1 MSAPESNAAPRG
13 TGRRYA
19 WAVVGMLWFIC
30 CFNYADRQAI
40 SVVFPALKA
49 EFGFN
54 KEQLGW
60 IGSAFMWVYAG
71 AAPLAGWAGDR
82 LQRRH
87 LILGG
92 CLFWSFVTLTTAWCS
107 KLWQFITVR
116 ALEGFGETFYY
127 PASMSLVSA
136 YHGKGTRSRAMA
148 FHQSS
153 VYLGTIGGSWAGA
166 LMAQHYGW
174 RIGFYCFGGL
184 GMLLAAMLYLFLR
197 EPAPEAQSEAGGAT
211 GSTPMVAMPFRDTVR
226 LMASD
231 PSARLICLAFVLANF
246 VAGLFLVWTPTFLME
261 KFGYKLGAAGLTATL
276 FIHAASAVA
285 VPLAGWLA
293 DSGIRRHPGA
303 RMFVQAAGL
312 LLGAGCVAW
321 VGWTKDR
328 SALIV
333 AMTAFGVCKG
343 FYDSGIFASLYDVVP
358 ANARAT
364 AAGLLNTVGW
374 TGGALGPWYAG
385 MMAVRAGRG
394 SETENM
400 SLAVSLCGVAYLAGA
415 LCLAAAGRAAGLSS
429 TPPTQDSRAG

>member
-1 MSAPESNAAPRG
+1 MNRPDSNAAPRA

-40 SVVFPALKA
+40 SVVFPALKT

-82 LQRRH
+82 MQRRH

-153 VYLGTIGGSWAGA
+153 VYLGTIGGSWVGA

-174 RIGFYCFGGL
+174 RTGFYCFGGL

-197 EPAPEAQSEAGGAT
+197 EPGSEPVSTVDGVVTAPEA
-211 GSTPMVAMPFRDTVR
+211 VAPLGFWETVR
-226 LMASD
+226 LMASN

-285 VPLAGWLA
+285 VPIAGWLA
-293 DSGIRRHPGA
+293 DSGVRRHGGA
-303 RMFVQAAGL
+303 RMYVQAAGL

-333 AMTAFGVCKG
+333 AMMAFGVCKG

-364 AAGLLNTVGW
+364 AAGILNTVGW
-374 TGGALGPWYAG
+374 TGGALGPLYAG
-385 MMAVRAGRG
+385 MMMVRAGRG
-394 SETENM
+394 SEVENM
-400 SLAVSLCGVAYLAGA
+400 SLAVSLCGFAYLAAA
-415 LCLAAAGRAAGLSS
+415 LCLWVAGRAAG
-429 TPPTQDSRAG
+429 TESRRD

>member
-1 MSAPESNAAPRG
+1 MNGPDSNVPPRG

-82 LQRRH
+82 MQRRH

-107 KLWQFITVR
+107 KLWQFVTVR

-153 VYLGTIGGSWAGA
+153 VYLGTIGGSWVGA

-174 RIGFYCFGGL
+174 RTGFYCFGGL

-197 EPAPEAQSEAGGAT
+197 EPSAEP
-211 GSTPMVAMPFRDTVR
+211 GSTSGGVMAAPVGVAPMGFWETVS
-226 LMASD
+226 LMASNR
-231 PSARLICLAFVLANF
+231 SARLICLAFVLANF

-285 VPLAGWLA
+285 VPIAGWLA
-293 DSGIRRHPGA
+293 DSGVRRHGGA
-303 RMFVQAAGL
+303 RMYVQAAGL

-333 AMTAFGVCKG
+333 AMMAFGVCKG

-364 AAGLLNTVGW
+364 AAGILNTVGW

-385 MMAVRAGRG
+385 AMAVRAGRG
-394 SETENM
+394 SEVENM
-400 SLAVSLCGVAYLAGA
+400 SLAVSLCGFAYLAAA
-415 LCLAAAGRAAGLSS
+415 LCLWYAGRAAG
-429 TPPTQDSRAG
+429 TESRED

>member
-1 MSAPESNAAPRG
+1 MNRPDSNAAPRG
-13 TGRRYA
+13 TSRRYA
-19 WAVVGMLWFIC
+19 WTVVGMLWFIC

-40 SVVFPALKA
+40 SVVFPSLTA

-82 LQRRH
+82 MQRRH

-92 CLFWSFVTLTTAWCS
+92 CLFWSFATLTTAWCS
-107 KLWQFITVR
+107 KLWQFVTVR

-148 FHQSS
+148 LHQSS
-153 VYLGTIGGSWAGA
+153 VYLGTIGGSWVGA

-174 RIGFYCFGGL
+174 RTGFYCFGGL
-184 GMLLAAMLYLFLR
+184 GMLLAGMLYLFLR
-197 EPAPEAQSEAGGAT
+197 EPGSEPI
-211 GSTPMVAMPFRDTVR
+211 STPSGVVAAPVVVAPLGFWDTVS
-226 LMASD
+226 LMASNR
-231 PSARLICLAFVLANF
+231 SARLICLAFVLANF

-261 KFGYKLGAAGLTATL
+261 KFGYKLGAAGWTATL
-276 FIHAASAVA
+276 FIQAASAVA
-285 VPLAGWLA
+285 VPIAGWLA
-293 DSGIRRHPGA
+293 DSGVRRHGGA
-303 RMFVQAAGL
+303 RMYVQAAGL

-333 AMTAFGVCKG
+333 AMMAFGVCKG

-364 AAGLLNTVGW
+364 AAGILNTVGW
-374 TGGALGPWYAG
+374 TGGALGPLYAG
-385 MMAVRAGRG
+385 MMMVRAGRG
-394 SETENM
+394 SEMENM
-400 SLAVSLCGVAYLAGA
+400 SLAVSLCGFAYLAAA
-415 LCLAAAGRAAGLSS
+415 LCLWFAGRAAG
-429 TPPTQDSRAG
+429 TESRGG